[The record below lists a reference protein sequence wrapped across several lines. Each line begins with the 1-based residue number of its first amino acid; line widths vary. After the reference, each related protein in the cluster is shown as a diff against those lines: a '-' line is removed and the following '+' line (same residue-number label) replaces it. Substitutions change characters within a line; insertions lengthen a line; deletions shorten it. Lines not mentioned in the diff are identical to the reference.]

1 MAGTCF
7 NKENYNHYL
16 EDANMKRLTIFVVLF
31 LFGIGFAQSENFE
44 TGYIDILKK
53 DIQTEAKKLVGENL
67 EMTEDQENVFWPLYD
82 EYVAELLE
90 LSNERLNVIS
100 SYMLDY
106 YDLSDEKAE
115 KLVNQAMDIEQK
127 RLDLKRKYI
136 AKMNEVLPA
145 KLVGKYFQIDGYL
158 QTLLTI
164 QRQSTI
170 PFIKTDGEE

>member
-1 MAGTCF
+1 
-7 NKENYNHYL
+7 
-16 EDANMKRLTIFVVLF
+16 MKRLTIFVVLF

>member
-1 MAGTCF
+1 
-7 NKENYNHYL
+7 
-16 EDANMKRLTIFVVLF
+16 MKKLIIMLVLF
-31 LFGIGFAQSENFE
+31 LSGIGFAQSENFE

-53 DIQTEAKKLVGENL
+53 DIQSEAKMLVGENL
-67 EMTEDQENVFWPLYD
+67 EMTEEQAEVFWPLYD
-82 EYVAELLE
+82 EYDAELLE
-90 LSNERLNVIS
+90 LSNERLNIIS

-115 KLVNQAMDIEQK
+115 TLVNQAMDIDQK

-136 AKMNEVLPA
+136 TKMNKVLPQ
-145 KLVGKYFQIDGYL
+145 KLVGKFFQIDGYL

-170 PFIKTDGEE
+170 PFIKTGDE

>member
-1 MAGTCF
+1 
-7 NKENYNHYL
+7 
-16 EDANMKRLTIFVVLF
+16 MKRLTILLVLF
-31 LFGIGFAQSENFE
+31 IFGFGFAQSENFE

-53 DIQTEAKKLVGENL
+53 DIQAEAKKLVGENL
-67 EMTEDQENVFWPLYD
+67 EMTEDQANVFWPLYD
-82 EYVAELLE
+82 EYDAELLD
-90 LSNERLNVIS
+90 LSNERLDIIS

-115 KLVNQAMDIEQK
+115 TLVNQAMDIEQK

-136 AKMNEVLPA
+136 TKMNKVLPQ
-145 KLVGKYFQIDGYL
+145 KLVGKFFQIDGYL

-170 PFIKTDGEE
+170 PFIKTGDE

>member
-1 MAGTCF
+1 VGICF

>member
-1 MAGTCF
+1 
-7 NKENYNHYL
+7 
-16 EDANMKRLTIFVVLF
+16 MKRLTIILVLF
-31 LFGIGFAQSENFE
+31 LFGFGFAQSESFE

-67 EMTEDQENVFWPLYD
+67 EMTGEQAKVFWPLYD
-82 EYVAELLE
+82 EYAAELLE

-115 KLVNQAMDIEQK
+115 TLVKQALDIEQK
-127 RLDLKRKYI
+127 RLDLKRKYL

-170 PFIKTDGEE
+170 PFIKTEGEE

>member
-1 MAGTCF
+1 
-7 NKENYNHYL
+7 
-16 EDANMKRLTIFVVLF
+16 MKRLIILLVLF

-67 EMTEDQENVFWPLYD
+67 EMTGEQENDFWPLYD
-82 EYVAELLE
+82 EYAAELLE

-115 KLVNQAMDIEQK
+115 TLVNQAMDIEQK

-136 AKMNEVLPA
+136 SKMNEVLPA

-170 PFIKTDGEE
+170 PFIKTDSEE

>member
-1 MAGTCF
+1 
-7 NKENYNHYL
+7 
-16 EDANMKRLTIFVVLF
+16 MKRLTIILVLF
-31 LFGIGFAQSENFE
+31 LLGFGFAQSESFE

-67 EMTEDQENVFWPLYD
+67 GMTGEQENVFWPLYD
-82 EYVAELLE
+82 EYAAELLE

-115 KLVNQAMDIEQK
+115 TLVNQAMDIEQK
-127 RLDLKRKYI
+127 RLDLKRKHI
-136 AKMNEVLPA
+136 AKMNEVLPQ
-145 KLVGKYFQIDGYL
+145 KLVGKFFQIDNFL

-164 QRQSTI
+164 QRQSTL
-170 PFIKTDGEE
+170 PFIKTEDE

>member
-1 MAGTCF
+1 
-7 NKENYNHYL
+7 
-16 EDANMKRLTIFVVLF
+16 MKRITILMVLF

-53 DIQTEAKKLVGENL
+53 DIQTEAKNLVGENL
-67 EMTEDQENVFWPLYD
+67 EMTEDQANLFWPLYD
-82 EYVAELLE
+82 DYTAELLE

-106 YDLSDEKAE
+106 YDLSDKKAE
-115 KLVNQAMDIEQK
+115 TLVNQAMDIEQK
-127 RLDLKRKYI
+127 RLDLKRKHI

-145 KLVGKYFQIDGYL
+145 KLVGKFFQIDNYL
-158 QTLLTI
+158 QTLVTI

-170 PFIKTDGEE
+170 PFIKTDGED

>member
-1 MAGTCF
+1 
-7 NKENYNHYL
+7 
-16 EDANMKRLTIFVVLF
+16 MKRLTIILVLF
-31 LFGIGFAQSENFE
+31 LFGFGFAQSESFE

-53 DIQTEAKKLVGENL
+53 DIQTEAKILVGENL
-67 EMTEDQENVFWPLYD
+67 EMTEDQAEIFWPLYD
-82 EYVAELLE
+82 EYTAELLE

-115 KLVNQAMDIEQK
+115 TLVNQAMDIEQK
-127 RLDLKRKYI
+127 RLDLKRKHI
-136 AKMNEVLPA
+136 AKMNEVLPQ
-145 KLVGKYFQIDGYL
+145 KLVGKFFQIDNYL

-170 PFIKTDGEE
+170 PFIKTGDE